1 MSRDPTK
8 LSPNTPYKPSASG
21 SHHSHHHTS
30 THHTTRS
37 SLTANPTTPQSRFS
51 ASSFSSPGGS
61 SLHQVDEP
69 LIFEL
74 GTRFFRAG
82 FSNESSPRCKIGI
95 TPEMYGRVGL
105 KGRGGTRMN
114 RRTGEAA
121 GPRIRNTGSEEWEL
135 WTNDLR
141 LKDLGVVEDLMERVL
156 REAYNKY
163 LLIESKSKRLIIILP
178 PIFPTA
184 VQNTLSHLLF
194 LHFQPPAITYLSSP
208 VLSCLA
214 AGLRSALVV
223 DIGWQETTVTPVY
236 ELRPLTSFIK
246 FSSRGAKSLV
256 EVFGQLLWNT
266 IKPAG
271 DEESWWRIF
280 SWAEV
285 EDLLARVGWCM
296 GSVEAREAA
305 RRRARVAFG
314 LPVEDEG
321 EDDDEEEEEEEDE
334 EEEEEE
340 AEEEE
345 EEDAEGE
352 KALDPS
358 TPPTKKKKNKGKAK
372 KESKKP
378 TPAEI
383 RAQKRRDTISNAKV
397 EVEFKTPLL
406 EERVTKMKLP
416 FEAMSVAA
424 EYAFFLPSWT
434 KVQSF
439 KSTEGGE
446 GKEGYIPI
454 PEVDELMEGCQGRVE
469 YEDESEYTLPYL
481 VFLALL
487 HCPVDVRST
496 CIPRIV
502 ITGGAA
508 GMPGLKSRILG
519 DLKELVEER
528 GGWELAKTRNKKGDD
543 RRKELTEKREIGEA
557 QREKEKRERE
567 MLQSEKDN
575 LRIKYAKTGGVA
587 PGTIRGVETMGAWI
601 GGSILSGARIKGTV
615 EVEREKFMSTHRA

>member
-1 MSRDPTK
+1 
-8 LSPNTPYKPSASG
+8 
-21 SHHSHHHTS
+21 
-30 THHTTRS
+30 
-37 SLTANPTTPQSRFS
+37 
-51 ASSFSSPGGS
+51 
-61 SLHQVDEP
+61 
-69 LIFEL
+69 
-74 GTRFFRAG
+74 
-82 FSNESSPRCKIGI
+82 
-95 TPEMYGRVGL
+95 
-105 KGRGGTRMN
+105 MN

-163 LLIESKSKRLIIILP
+163 LLIESKSKRLLIILP
-178 PIFPTA
+178 PVFPIA
-184 VQNTLSHLLF
+184 IQNTLSHLLF

-223 DIGWQETTVTPVY
+223 DIGWQETTITPVY
-236 ELRPLTSFIK
+236 ELRPLTSYIK
-246 FSSRGAKSLV
+246 FSSRGSKSLV

-280 SWAEV
+280 NWGEV
-285 EDLLARVGWCM
+285 EDLLSRFGWCK
-296 GSVEAREAA
+296 GSGDAREDA
-305 RRRARVAFG
+305 RQRARMAFG
-314 LPVEDEG
+314 LPADDEV
-321 EDDDEEEEEEEDE
+321 EEEEEEVE
-334 EEEEEE
+334 EEGEGIEVYEE
-340 AEEEE
+340 
-345 EEDAEGE
+345 
-352 KALDPS
+352 KVR
-358 TPPTKKKKNKGKAK
+358 KKKGKP
-372 KESKKP
+372 S
-378 TPAEI
+378 PADI
-383 RAQKRRDTISNAKV
+383 RAQKRRDTIYDAKV

-406 EERVTKMKLP
+406 GERITKMKLP
-416 FEAMSVAA
+416 FEAMSVVA

-439 KSTEGGE
+439 GSKEGGGGGE
-446 GKEGYIPI
+446 GRKGYIPI

-469 YEDESEYTLPYL
+469 CEDESEYTLPYL

-487 HCPVDVRST
+487 HCPVDVRAT

-519 DLKELVEER
+519 DLRELVEER
-528 GGWELAKTRNKKGDD
+528 GGWELVKTRNKKGDE
-543 RRKELTEKREIGEA
+543 RRKELTEKREKGEE
-557 QREKEKRERE
+557 QKEKERKERE

-575 LRIKYAKTGGVA
+575 LRIKYAKFGGVA
-587 PGTIRGVETMGAWI
+587 PGTIRGVETMGAWV

>member
-1 MSRDPTK
+1 MSSRDPTK
-8 LSPNTPYKPSASG
+8 LSPNTPYKLSTTATSSG
-21 SHHSHHHTS
+21 GGH
-30 THHTTRS
+30 RS
-37 SLTANPTTPQSRFS
+37 SLSANPTTPQSRFS
-51 ASSFSSPGGS
+51 TSGFSSPGGS

-82 FSNESSPRCKIGI
+82 FSNESAPRCKIGI

-121 GPRIRNTGSEEWEL
+121 GPRIRNTGIEEWEL

-163 LLIESKSKRLIIILP
+163 LLIESKSKRLLIILP
-178 PIFPTA
+178 PVFPLA
-184 VQNTLSHLLF
+184 IQNTLSHLLF
-194 LHFQPPAITYLSSP
+194 LHFQPPTITYLSSP

-214 AGLRSALVV
+214 AGLRSALIV
-223 DIGWQETTVTPVY
+223 DIGWQETTITPVY
-236 ELRPLTSFIK
+236 ELRPLTSYIK
-246 FSSRGAKSLV
+246 FSSRGSKSLV

-266 IKPAG
+266 IKHPG
-271 DEESWWRIF
+271 DDESWWRIF
-280 SWAEV
+280 NWSEV
-285 EDLLARVGWCM
+285 EDLLSRFGWCK
-296 GSVEAREAA
+296 SSADAREAA
-305 RRRARVAFG
+305 RQRARVAFG
-314 LPVEDEG
+314 LPVEPAEVEEFN
-321 EDDDEEEEEEEDE
+321 ED
-334 EEEEEE
+334 
-340 AEEEE
+340 
-345 EEDAEGE
+345 GE
-352 KALDPS
+352 KIRKTSAD
-358 TPPTKKKKNKGKAK
+358 
-372 KESKKP
+372 
-378 TPAEI
+378 I
-383 RAQKRRDTISNAKV
+383 RAQKRREVIGDAKL
-397 EVEFKTPLL
+397 EVEFKTLL
-406 EERVTKMKLP
+406 IEEKNTKMQLP

-439 KSTEGGE
+439 KGEEGG
-446 GKEGYIPI
+446 GYIPV
-454 PEVDELMEGCQGRVE
+454 PAVEELMEGCQGRAE

-487 HCPVDVRST
+487 HCPVDVRAT

-508 GMPGLKSRILG
+508 NMPGLKSRILG

-528 GGWELAKTRNKKGDD
+528 GGWELVKTRNKKGDD
-543 RRKELTEKREIGEA
+543 R
-557 QREKEKRERE
+557 QRELVEKKPKKVEVE
-567 MLQSEKDN
+567 MLQSEKDD
-575 LRIKYAKTGGVA
+575 LRIKHAKIGGVA
-587 PGTIRGVETMGAWI
+587 PGTIRGVETMGPWI

>member
-1 MSRDPTK
+1 MSSRDPTK
-8 LSPNTPYKPSASG
+8 LSPNAPYKPSSSSSS
-21 SHHSHHHTS
+21 SHHAHHHHHHHHRS
-30 THHTTRS
+30 TNLS
-37 SLTANPTTPQSRFS
+37 ANPTSSTTPQSRFS
-51 ASSFSSPGGS
+51 TSAFSSPGSSS

-135 WTNDLR
+135 WTSDLR

-184 VQNTLSHLLF
+184 IQNTLSHLLF

-223 DIGWQETTVTPVY
+223 DIGWQETTITPVY

-271 DEESWWRIF
+271 DDESWWRIF
-280 SWAEV
+280 NWAEV
-285 EDLLARVGWCM
+285 EDLLARFGWCR
-296 GSVEAREAA
+296 GVEAA
-305 RRRARVAFG
+305 REVGRQRARMAFG
-314 LPVEDEG
+314 MAVGDDEEKKEGGEG
-321 EDDDEEEEEEEDE
+321 EDVDAKGERREVKGEGDEAVGGEEEEEEVVE
-334 EEEEEE
+334 EEK
-340 AEEEE
+340 
-345 EEDAEGE
+345 DAITER
-352 KALDPS
+352 ARL
-358 TPPTKKKKNKGKAK
+358 K
-372 KESKKP
+372 KEQADLK
-378 TPAEI
+378 
-383 RAQKRRDTISNAKV
+383 AQKRREVISDAKV
-397 EVEFKTPLL
+397 ELEFKTPLL
-406 EERVTKMKLP
+406 ENKKTKMKLP
-416 FEAMSVAA
+416 FDAMSAPV

-439 KSTEGGE
+439 KDEE
-446 GKEGYIPI
+446 REKGYVPV
-454 PEVDELMEGCQGRVE
+454 PAVEELMEGCQGRAE

-487 HCPVDVRST
+487 HCPVDVRAA

-519 DLKELVEER
+519 DLREFVEDR
-528 GGWELAKTRNKKGDD
+528 GGWELVKRRNKKGEE
-543 RRKELTEKREIGEA
+543 RRKELTEKREKGEEQKA
-557 QREKEKRERE
+557 KEKKERE
-567 MLQSEKDN
+567 MLQSEKEK
-575 LRIKYAKTGGVA
+575 LRDKYEKSGGVA
-587 PGTIRGVETMGAWI
+587 PGTIRGVETMGPWI

-615 EVEREKFMSTHRA
+615 EVEREKFMSSHRA

>member
-1 MSRDPTK
+1 MSSRDPTK
-8 LSPNTPYKPSASG
+8 LSPNPPYKLSTTGSSAAG
-21 SHHSHHHTS
+21 H
-30 THHTTRS
+30 RS
-37 SLTANPTTPQSRFS
+37 SANPTTPQSRFS

-82 FSNESSPRCKIGI
+82 FSNESAPRCKIGI

-135 WTNDLR
+135 WTTDLR

-156 REAYNKY
+156 REAYNKH

-178 PIFPTA
+178 PIFPIA
-184 VQNTLSHLLF
+184 IQNTLSHLLF

-223 DIGWQETTVTPVY
+223 DVGWQETTITPVY

-246 FSSRGAKSLV
+246 YSSRGSKSLV

-266 IKPAG
+266 IKPEG

-280 SWAEV
+280 NWAEV
-285 EDLLARVGWCM
+285 EDLMSRFGWCK
-296 GSVEAREAA
+296 GTSDAREDA
-305 RRRARVAFG
+305 RRRARAAFG
-314 LPVEDEG
+314 LPVGADEREEEEHEG
-321 EDDDEEEEEEEDE
+321 EEGEEEEEEE
-334 EEEEEE
+334 
-340 AEEEE
+340 
-345 EEDAEGE
+345 EGE
-352 KALDPS
+352 KDGEGDLGGEKI
-358 TPPTKKKKNKGKAK
+358 KKKI
-372 KESKKP
+372 S
-378 TPAEI
+378 PADI
-383 RAQKRRDTISNAKV
+383 RAQKRRETIYDAKV
-397 EVEFKTPLL
+397 DVEFKTPLL
-406 EERVTKMKLP
+406 GERTTKMKLP
-416 FEAMSVAA
+416 FEALSVAA

-439 KSTEGGE
+439 KSKEGGE
-446 GKEGYIPI
+446 GIQGYIPI
-454 PEVDELMEGCQGRVE
+454 PKVDELMEGCQGRAE

-487 HCPVDVRST
+487 HCPVDVRAT

-519 DLKELVEER
+519 DLRELVEER
-528 GGWELAKTRNKKGDD
+528 GGWELVKTRNKKGDE
-543 RRKELTEKREIGEA
+543 RRKELTER
-557 QREKEKRERE
+557 REKGEEQKEKERRERE
-567 MLQSEKDN
+567 MLQSERDS
-575 LRIKYAKTGGVA
+575 LRIKYAKFGGVA

-601 GGSILSGARIKGTV
+601 GGSILSGARVKGAV

>member
-1 MSRDPTK
+1 MSSRDPTK
-8 LSPNTPYKPSASG
+8 LSPNPPYKLSTAGSSAAG
-21 SHHSHHHTS
+21 GH
-30 THHTTRS
+30 RS
-37 SLTANPTTPQSRFS
+37 ALSANPTTPQSRFS

-82 FSNESSPRCKIGI
+82 FSNESAPRCKIGI
-95 TPEMYGRVGL
+95 TPEMYGRIGL

-156 REAYNKY
+156 REAYNKH
-163 LLIESKSKRLIIILP
+163 LLIESKSKRLLIILP

-184 VQNTLSHLLF
+184 IQNTLSHLLF

-223 DIGWQETTVTPVY
+223 DIGWQETTITPVY

-246 FSSRGAKSLV
+246 FSSRGSKSLI

-266 IKPAG
+266 IKPSG

-280 SWAEV
+280 NWAEV
-285 EDLLARVGWCM
+285 EDLLSRFGWCK
-296 GSVEAREAA
+296 GSADAREDA
-305 RRRARVAFG
+305 RQRARVAFG
-314 LPVEDEG
+314 LPVGTG
-321 EDDDEEEEEEEDE
+321 EPEEEGVEGRETEDE
-334 EEEEEE
+334 ET
-340 AEEEE
+340 
-345 EEDAEGE
+345 DAEGE
-352 KALDPS
+352 DIRVREEPS
-358 TPPTKKKKNKGKAK
+358 
-372 KESKKP
+372 
-378 TPAEI
+378 PADI
-383 RAQKRRDTISNAKV
+383 RAQKRRQTIYDAKV
-397 EVEFKTPLL
+397 EMEFKTPLL
-406 EERVTKMKLP
+406 EERITKMKLP
-416 FEAMSVAA
+416 FEAMSAAA

-439 KSTEGGE
+439 KDQGKRPEGE
-446 GKEGYIPI
+446 ETIKNYIPI
-454 PEVDELMEGCQGRVE
+454 PDIDELMEGCQGRVE

-487 HCPVDVRST
+487 HCPVDVRAA

-528 GGWELAKTRNKKGDD
+528 GGWELVKTRNKKGDE
-543 RRKELTEKREIGEA
+543 RRKELTERKEKWEE
-557 QREKEKRERE
+557 QKEKEKKERE

-575 LRIKYAKTGGVA
+575 LRIKYAKFGGVA